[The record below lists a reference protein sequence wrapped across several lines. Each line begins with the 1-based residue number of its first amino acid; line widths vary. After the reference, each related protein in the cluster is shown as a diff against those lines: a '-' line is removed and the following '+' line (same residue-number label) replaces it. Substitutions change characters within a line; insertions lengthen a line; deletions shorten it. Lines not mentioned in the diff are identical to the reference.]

1 MSGSG
6 YRHTPMGRWRAMSAG
21 LGIVAA
27 MVATVAAPATRT
39 APHVDTY
46 RVASSGVGDP
56 SCPEWGC
63 GMNHNQTLG

>member
-6 YRHTPMGRWRAMSAG
+6 YGHSPVRRWRAMAAG

-27 MVATVAAPATRT
+27 VVATVAAPATRT

-46 RVASSGVGDP
+46 RVASGVGDP